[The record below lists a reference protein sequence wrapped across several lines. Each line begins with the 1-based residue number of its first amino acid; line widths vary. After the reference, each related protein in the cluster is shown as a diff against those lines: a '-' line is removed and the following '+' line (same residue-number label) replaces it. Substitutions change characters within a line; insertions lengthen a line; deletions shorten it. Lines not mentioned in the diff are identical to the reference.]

1 MCHGHPKMHPCSHMS
16 VKWMFCPKAPFD
28 PSTGFQIGPCRSPN
42 YYPEQ
47 SVAKPC
53 SLQNCAF
60 KALGGAWLCCQCG
73 QGPNELGWCTATTA
87 DSSSSPPFAG
97 SDVDGDWSYADSVS
111 GCWNPDSCPGS
122 CGHGCCSSCLPFGE
136 FSSLLVDSPLPA
148 LWAVPCC
155 CASLT
160 RNPGHRSR
168 RRPHRRPELGSDGDQ

>member
-1 MCHGHPKMHPCSHMS
+1 MHPCSHMS

-73 QGPNELGWCTATTA
+73 QGPNELGWCTATAA

-97 SDVDGDWSYADSVS
+97 SDVEGDWSYADSVS
-111 GCWNPDSCPGS
+111 GCWNPDNCLGS
-122 CGHGCCSSCLPFGE
+122 CGHGCCSSCLPFDLGDTRTDGQ
-136 FSSLLVDSPLPA
+136 SSVATANNSSGSSSGNSSRKSRGKDKPSSP
-148 LWAVPCC
+148 
-155 CASLT
+155 SG
-160 RNPGHRSR
+160 RKGRHHS
-168 RRPHRRPELGSDGDQ
+168 